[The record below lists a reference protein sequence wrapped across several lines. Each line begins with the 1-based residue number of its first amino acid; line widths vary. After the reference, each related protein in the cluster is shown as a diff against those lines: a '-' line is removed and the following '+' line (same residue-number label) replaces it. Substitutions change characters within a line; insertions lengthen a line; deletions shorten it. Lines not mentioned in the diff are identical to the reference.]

1 MNDEPIYFTLS
12 LGMSTPSQ
20 ETQIT
25 EFLQAVVRTRGRTD
39 GECTGAEL
47 TYQLPDDKAH
57 TATYEALFTKL
68 DANLQHLGISSYGV
82 SDTTL
87 EEVLLYSGTCLKR
100 LSHWP

>member
-1 MNDEPIYFTLS
+1 MP
-12 LGMSTPSQ
+12 TPSQ

-25 EFLQAVVRTRGRTD
+25 EFLQAGLQAVVP
-39 GECTGAEL
+39 EAVLMENVGAEL
-47 TYQLPDDKAH
+47 TYQLPNDKAH

-87 EEVLLYSGTCLKR
+87 EEVLLYSGTYLKR